1 MSKPLILLYKKFLKE
16 ELSFKELITL
26 ISLIDSEEGD
36 LFIEEIFN
44 QDNQDGE
51 KYGIYPD
58 RKDEIL
64 KSIKSNICFKKPHKE
79 KIHNRIL
86 RYAALFLIPISL
98 FWGGYSYFDYGS
110 ELVFETIHV
119 MGEHSHSQITLSDST
134 KVYLSTNSSISY
146 PKQFTDDTREVRLI
160 GEAFFEVAKENERP
174 FIVKTEQQ
182 TVRVTG
188 TSFNIRAFSDEP
200 NIETTLVEGSIELS
214 AKGNT
219 IQMKPGEQ
227 VSISKET
234 GALNIKDTD
243 INMFM
248 SWKTGKYIFRNHP
261 FDEIVKVLEKGF
273 DTDIHVKD
281 DKLKKRLYT
290 MRFENGESLEK
301 IIDLIRIEGKFNY
314 YYKNGV
320 LIIE

>member
-1 MSKPLILLYKKFLKE
+1 MSKPLLFLYRKFLKE
-16 ELSFKELITL
+16 ELTTKELIAL
-26 ISLIDSEEGD
+26 ISRIDSEEGVK
-36 LFIEEIFN
+36 LMEEIFIEDA
-44 QDNQDGE
+44 QDRE

-58 RKDEIL
+58 RKAEIL
-64 KSIKSNICFKKPHKE
+64 KSIKSNIRYRQPNKE
-79 KIHNRIL
+79 KIHIRVL
-86 RYAALFLIPISL
+86 RYAALFLLPVSL
-98 FWGGYSYFDYGS
+98 AWGVSNYIDNRS
-110 ELVFETIHV
+110 ELVLETIHV
-119 MGEHSHSQITLSDST
+119 MGEHSHSQITLSDNT

-146 PKQFTDDTREVRLI
+146 PKQFTDGTREVKLN
-160 GEAFFEVAKENERP
+160 GEAFFEVAKDNERP
-174 FIVKTEQQ
+174 FIVKTDHQ
-182 TVRVTG
+182 TVRVFG
-188 TSFNIRAFSDEP
+188 TSFNIREFSDEP
-200 NIETTLVEGSIELS
+200 IIETTLVEGSVELS

-219 IQMKPGEQ
+219 ILLNPGEQ

-248 SWKTGKYIFRNHP
+248 SWKTGQYIFRNYS
-261 FDEIVKVLEKGF
+261 FEEIVKVLEKGF
-273 DTDIHVKD
+273 DTDILVKN

-301 IIDLIRIEGKFNY
+301 IIDLIRIEGKFDY